1 MIGHVLVSAAEI
13 LHHNDDN
20 GDVVDDNDDQGQTE
34 FVTFRDNFRIPR
46 NDEPG
51 RFKYF
56 RTEFK
61 VQKCIYLMS
70 KN

>member
-46 NDEPG
+46 DDEPG
-51 RFKYF
+51 
-56 RTEFK
+56 
-61 VQKCIYLMS
+61 QI
-70 KN
+70 

>member
-1 MIGHVLVSAAEI
+1 MIMM
-13 LHHNDDN
+13 
-20 GDVVDDNDDQGQTE
+20 T
-34 FVTFRDNFRIPR
+34 RDRQNLLLLGIISELP
-46 NDEPG
+46 EMMSQG

-61 VQKCIYLMS
+61 VHKCIYLMS